1 MAAIHFEQ
9 AQGFILATKKNMAVR
24 GTFSFVE
31 GLFELQRLR
40 AVIARLFGGVSDHA
54 G

>member
-9 AQGFILATKKNMAVR
+9 AQGFILAKKNMGVR